1 MKNLNLIP
9 KSPLMIAFC
18 FGDKEALAFKISPEA
33 LENTDLRQKAVS
45 EIVEAMKVRNELD
58 THRLIE
64 GENVFSIKKLT
75 PKKSFSLNVLYEGEV
90 VTTAISGMK
99 FPSIVLHDVE
109 LLTKYLFT
117 CFKFGGHGVLVP
129 LELPKAKA
137 LPKAKSPEQLKNEK
151 IRVAE
156 RAEKI
161 ALIKAQRKAANE
173 KVGMY

>member
-1 MKNLNLIP
+1 MPSK
-9 KSPLMIAFC
+9 
-18 FGDKEALAFKISPEA
+18 FK
-33 LENTDLRQKAVS
+33 
-45 EIVEAMKVRNELD
+45 AMKVRNELD

-151 IRVAE
+151 IRIAE

-161 ALIKAQRKAANE
+161 ALIKAQRKAWQMFSSLRSILFRRTLIWSMMIRRN
-173 KVGMY
+173 V

>member
-18 FGDKEALAFKISPEA
+18 FGEKEALAFKISPEA
-33 LENTDLRQKAVS
+33 LENNELKQKAVS

-58 THRLIE
+58 KHRLIE

-75 PKKSFSLNVLYEGEV
+75 PKKSFSLNVLYEGEI

-99 FPSIVLHDVE
+99 FPSIVLHDVD
-109 LLTKYLFT
+109 LLTKYLNT
-117 CFKFGGHGVLVP
+117 CFKFGSHGILVP
-129 LELPKAKA
+129 LESPKVKA
-137 LPKAKSPEQLKNEK
+137 LPKAKSPEQIRSEK
-151 IRVAE
+151 IRIAE